1 MCSKTA
7 FKKSVRRR
15 RTLLESIRQFL
26 TPAVWKQGHQACFQ
40 GKRKPR
46 WQLQPLVL
54 TLLAMT
60 WCCGDSQAERFETGK
75 AFCAVAL
82 TRRRRPGATV
92 EGFHKAL
99 AKLPV
104 AALRALAAGVRR
116 QMTRL
121 FADVFWVG
129 GFIPI
134 GVDGSRLECPR
145 SAELERYMGKAG
157 KDKSAPSMWVTALV
171 HLKTGLLWAWK
182 LGKGNASERGHLQRM
197 LPLLPAGALVVA
209 DAGFNGFFL
218 ARALVAAQAS
228 FLIRMSAKVTL
239 LSDKPVAVE
248 QFEDERLYY
257 WPEDAQEKSCPP
269 LQVRLI
275 RVHAKKTKND
285 VWLLTNVLDQE
296 RLPRETAAQF
306 YRWRWE
312 NEGLFRT
319 YKRTLSKVKLTSRSL
334 KLVHREAEASLL
346 ATQLLLAQGTLAVR
360 GKPCSP
366 RQVLL
371 AIRHEIQGCDRRP
384 STHRS
389 RRRTGGTRSPS
400 FGQRLARAT
409 REDRQRTSR
418 KEKRVWVSQRGPHK
432 PPKPPKILMLTKPQK
447 HRIDRM
453 LQHAA

>member
-7 FKKSVRRR
+7 IKKSARRR
-15 RTLLESIRQFL
+15 RTLLESMRQFL
-26 TPAVWKQGHQACFQ
+26 TPTVWKQGHQACP
-40 GKRKPR
+40 KRKRNPR

-75 AFCAVAL
+75 AFAAVAL

-104 AALRALAAGVRR
+104 FVLRALAAGVRR
-116 QMTRL
+116 QMARL
-121 FADVFWVG
+121 FADTLWVM

-145 SAELERYMGKAG
+145 SQELERYMGKAG

-182 LGKGNASERGHLQRM
+182 LGKGNASERGHLQQM
-197 LPLLPAGALVVA
+197 LPWLPSGALVVA

-218 ARALVAAQAS
+218 ARAIVAAQAS

-239 LSDKPVAVE
+239 LSDQAVDVE
-248 QFEDERLYY
+248 QFEDGELYY
-257 WPEDAQEKSCPP
+257 WPQDAQEENCPP
-269 LQVRLI
+269 LRVRLV
-275 RVHAKKTKND
+275 RVHAKKKKND
-285 VWLLTNVLDQE
+285 VWLLTNVLDPE
-296 RLPRETAAQF
+296 RLSVATAAQF

-346 ATQLLLAQGTLAVR
+346 ATQLLLAQGALAVK
-360 GKPCSP
+360 GKQCSP
-366 RQVLL
+366 RKVLL
-371 AIRHEIQGCDRRP
+371 AIRNEIQGGG
-384 STHRS
+384 
-389 RRRTGGTRSPS
+389 TGGTNGASRKGRLD
-400 FGQRLARAT
+400 FGQRLAKAT
-409 REDRQRTSR
+409 REQRRRSSP

-432 PPKPPKILMLTKPQK
+432 PPKPPKILMLTKQQK
-447 HRIDRM
+447 DRIDHV
-453 LQHAA
+453 LEHAA